1 MPGDNQVAWPGR
13 CPSLASPWSTASCPG
28 PALLL
33 ATRYP
38 RAQGAVSR
46 SSRKPSSRG
55 QHSLP
60 CHLEAAW
67 EPREAAGGVLRAGPH
82 GAVVAAQR
90 LEPGL
95 EQCDSG
101 ADATVTTAS
110 RGLAH
115 RRDGP

>member
-46 SSRKPSSRG
+46 SSATLPRG
-55 QHSLP
+55 DSTVFPVIWRPRGSQERQQEGCSGQDPMGQWWLP
-60 CHLEAAW
+60 
-67 EPREAAGGVLRAGPH
+67 
-82 GAVVAAQR
+82 
-90 LEPGL
+90 
-95 EQCDSG
+95 
-101 ADATVTTAS
+101 
-110 RGLAH
+110 RG
-115 RRDGP
+115 